1 MHTKRRGRGVGG
13 VIAII
18 NSDQFIAVNNLE
30 LKTDRRYVKEM
41 NFKKMILLVK
51 RVILSI
57 VFFLSLTPMMMMI
70 TMPITKLTD

>member
-1 MHTKRRGRGVGG
+1 MHPKRRGRGVGG

-70 TMPITKLTD
+70 IMPITKLTD

>member
-1 MHTKRRGRGVGG
+1 MHPKRRGRGVGG